1 MLADV
6 REAHMNFGS
15 RFEEIPELDV
25 TGTYE
30 KWEAGEVSLV
40 DVREPDEQLHAQPAD
55 VQACPPPHAPC
66 SPCGAW
72 LRRSPLVFHFL
83 ERTGEYGYP
92 R

>member
-1 MLADV
+1 LLADV

-40 DVREPDEQLHAQPAD
+40 DVREPDEWELGHID
-55 VQACPPPHAPC
+55 
-66 SPCGAW
+66 GIAW
-72 LRRSPLVFHFL
+72 IPLGHL
-83 ERTGEYGYP
+83 PYR
-92 R
+92 